1 MKRIFVILLVTLL
14 AFAMVEAVAETKIA
28 VTGEGQTLVSADTA
42 VINLGVSA
50 QDKDVLEAQK
60 SVNETIAAIRKAL
73 IEMGV
78 DESCINTDY
87 MNIYAVY
94 DYSGEME
101 RLTAYNA
108 NSTLA
113 IKTTDMDKVGEI
125 IDVSFAAGANTLNGI
140 SFSASDI
147 TDAKADALRMAVA
160 DAKVKGKILAE
171 ADGVTITGTEL
182 ITEGG
187 VYSYENSVGNFAA
200 KEESVDGGTV
210 VQAAKIVVSASV
222 TVTYEAE

>member
-14 AFAMVEAVAETKIA
+14 AFAMVEALAETKIA

-160 DAKVKGKILAE
+160 DAKG
-171 ADGVTITGTEL
+171 
-182 ITEGG
+182 
-187 VYSYENSVGNFAA
+187 
-200 KEESVDGGTV
+200 
-210 VQAAKIVVSASV
+210 
-222 TVTYEAE
+222 

>member
-14 AFAMVEAVAETKIA
+14 AFAMVEALAETKIA

-160 DAKVKGKILAE
+160 DAKAKGEILAE
-171 ADGVTITGTEL
+171 ADDVTITGTDL

-200 KEESVDGGTV
+200 SKSAEGGTV